1 MITTREFGAA
11 RWQARVV
18 SVILI
23 PMHPRETISQF
34 DQFLASR
41 GLRFEATVIGGTALG
56 LLGVSSR
63 QTRDCDVL
71 HPMLPPEIREA
82 AREFAAARR
91 SEGDSLVD
99 DWHVRAVL
107 DDLETRLGDGL

>member
-1 MITTREFGAA
+1 MANSI
-11 RWQARVV
+11 V

-56 LLGVSSR
+56 LLGVSSS
-63 QTRDCDVL
+63 RDV
-71 HPMLPPEIREA
+71 
-82 AREFAAARR
+82 
-91 SEGDSLVD
+91 S
-99 DWHVRAVL
+99 AVL